1 MTTSPRR
8 RLAFVFATAA
18 ALLPACEGR
27 PRPDGKT
34 EPPKRSGPRVAV
46 FDLSGGVPEQDK
58 GSLFAVTENKRSFDE
73 LLRDIERI
81 EEDKESVA
89 VLVKLGYVSGNL
101 MTHLLPASD
110 KLRRRA
116 EWIVMELAGV
126 SREEASRLLAETE
139 GDTQAAVDLGLRGRV

>member
-1 MTTSPRR
+1 
-8 RLAFVFATAA
+8 
-18 ALLPACEGR
+18 
-27 PRPDGKT
+27 
-34 EPPKRSGPRVAV
+34 
-46 FDLSGGVPEQDK
+46 
-58 GSLFAVTENKRSFDE
+58 
-73 LLRDIERI
+73 
-81 EEDKESVA
+81 
-89 VLVKLGYVSGNL
+89 